1 VHEAGLDGRIILTG
15 HRDDARALLPC
26 MDLFVLASFS
36 EGTSVALLE
45 AMSAG
50 LPAVVTA
57 VGGNPEIVMD
67 GLTGW
72 VVPSGDTAALT
83 HAFEQAFSQIQL
95 RVERG
100 VAGRSR
106 FEKQFTMDAML
117 DAYRSVYTSMLA
129 GQR

>member
-1 VHEAGLDGRIILTG
+1 
-15 HRDDARALLPC
+15 

-83 HAFEQAFSQIQL
+83 HAFEQAFLQIQL
-95 RVERG
+95 RDERG

-106 FEKQFTMDAML
+106 FEKQFTMGAML
-117 DAYRSVYTSMLA
+117 NAYRSVYASMLT